1 MKTTVALVL
10 AAAVLCTLLASCGFE
25 NSARVNPDFVKLPD
39 HVSADMYSADYW
51 VRKNERAWLTPD
63 EIRAINALNEKA
75 VGVNGKAFSL
85 SDLDEELTAE
95 DFRADL
101 QALADSVTDKPGFL
115 KGKPI
120 GNEYWQEQI
129 SKSNME
135 AVPDELN
142 IRYGFS
148 TERAALRLFP
158 CEDFIG
164 ESETDLF
171 YDEMLMSEYLPYMP
185 LVIVHESADREWYFV
200 YMYGFGGWIQKKYV
214 AICPT
219 REEWDA
225 RRNPEDFLVVTG
237 REIRLNKDRGEEKL
251 SNLLLPMG
259 TVLPLV
265 KPEDAPESINGRYS
279 YNSYIVKLPIRSGT
293 GRIADRYALIPS
305 SEDVSVGYLPY
316 TGKAVIELALKR
328 LGDRYGWGGLDY
340 SQDCSG
346 MVREIYSCF
355 GFFLPRTTGP
365 QLGMQGGE
373 HFDLT
378 DMTDAEKLSVLKK
391 LPAGTMLHFPGHV
404 MLYLG
409 MKDQRPYIISAVGS
423 FAPETLE
430 VGTVQSVN
438 SVVLNDLYMHRR
450 SGASWLESLNGAVV
464 FR

>member
-1 MKTTVALVL
+1 MKKKISLLL
-10 AAAVLCTLLASCGFE
+10 AAVMICTLLVSCGAE
-25 NSARVNPDFVKLPD
+25 SAVQIDTDYVKLAD
-39 HVSADMYSADYW
+39 HVSADMYSADSW
-51 VRKNERAWLTPD
+51 VKKDEDAWLTLD
-63 EIRAINALNEKA
+63 EIKAINALNDKA
-75 VGVNGKAFSL
+75 IGVNGKMLAL
-85 SDLDEELTAE
+85 TELDTELTAE
-95 DFRADL
+95 DFRANL
-101 QALADSVTDKPGFL
+101 QELADSVTDKPGFL
-115 KGKPI
+115 HGKPI
-120 GNEYWQEQI
+120 DNEYWQEQI
-129 SKSNME
+129 EKSNMDG
-135 AVPDELN
+135 VPDELN

-148 TERAALRLFP
+148 VERASLRLFP

-164 ESETDLF
+164 ETETDLF
-171 YDEMLMSEYLPYMP
+171 YDEMLMSEFLPYMP
-185 LVIVHESADREWYFV
+185 LIITHESADHEWYFV
-200 YMYGFGGWIQKKYV
+200 FMYGFGGWIQKEYV

-225 RRNPEDFLVVTG
+225 RREPENFLVVTG
-237 REIRLNKDRGEEKL
+237 REIRLNKDRGCEEL

-265 KPEDAPESINGRYS
+265 KPEDAPESMDGRYS

-293 GRIADRYALIPS
+293 GRIADRYALIAS
-305 SEDVSVGYLPY
+305 TEDVSVGYLPY

-355 GFFLPRTTGP
+355 GFFVPRTTWP
-365 QLGMQGGE
+365 QLEMQGSE
-373 HFDLT
+373 HYDLT
-378 DMTDAEKLSVLKK
+378 DMTDAEKLAVLKK

-409 MKDQRPYIISAVGS
+409 MKNDRPYVISAVGS

-430 VGTVQSVN
+430 VGTAQSIN
-438 SVVLNDLYMHRR
+438 TVVINDLYMHRR
-450 SGASWLESLNGAVV
+450 SGDTWLKSLNGAVV